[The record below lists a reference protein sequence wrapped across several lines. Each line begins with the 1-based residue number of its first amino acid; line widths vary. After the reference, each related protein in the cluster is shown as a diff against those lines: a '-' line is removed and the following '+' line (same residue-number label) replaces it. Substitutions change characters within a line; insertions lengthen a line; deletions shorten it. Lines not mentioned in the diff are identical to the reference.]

1 MNRSWLAGLLA
12 LTALAAVSCG
22 DGPSSTPTTVPT
34 VPPATVAAT
43 APTPVSTAP
52 ATPSTWPATFAIG
65 RIPFS
70 TPSKMIAAH
79 QPVLDRLAANLGV
92 SRAVMVTAPSYSGVL
107 QLLMAGTVDV
117 AWLGTTAYVRA
128 RLRGAL
134 LEPLVCPVRDGR
146 HFYRGE
152 VISRVDSGLAGLAA
166 LKGKRVAFVEPSSA
180 SGYLFPK
187 ALMAQA
193 GVRVPRDLL
202 TREHGEADFLGKHDT
217 VVTAVYLG
225 KFDAGAVY
233 EGAVEQ
239 TFVDDGGKMSEI
251 VVLARTGRIFN
262 EPVVVRADMPAATKE
277 RIKQAFLD
285 VVITD
290 EVRVPEMGGLEGF
303 VSVTPSDYDVVEEA
317 LRTVR
322 GRPRTPAA
330 GPAPV
335 STSSDPVEGEVLDD
349 ESLEP

>member
-1 MNRSWLAGLLA
+1 MNRAVPTLL
-12 LTALAAVSCG
+12 LVLAALLTVSCG
-22 DGPSSTPTTVPT
+22 DGPPVPPPSPSPGPSVSPVAVPTT
-34 VPPATVAAT
+34 A
-43 APTPVSTAP
+43 VSTA
-52 ATPSTWPATFAIG
+52 AAAPSTWPATFAIG

-107 QLLMAGTVDV
+107 QLLTAGTVDV

-128 RLRGAL
+128 RLRGAR

-239 TFVDDGGKMSEI
+239 TFVGDGGKMSEI

-262 EPVVVRADMPAATKE
+262 EPVVVRADLPAALKE
-277 RIKQAFLD
+277 RIKRAFLD
-285 VVITD
+285 VTIPE
-290 EVRVPEMGGLEGF
+290 EVRVPEMGGLQGF
-303 VSVTPSDYDVVEEA
+303 VSVTAADYDVVEEA

-335 STSSDPVEGEVLDD
+335 STSSDPVEGEALED
-349 ESLEP
+349 EPLEP